1 MDDFIEVQGYPG
13 LVRDQKTNA
22 ILNVDMDKIERAR
35 IAKKLRLEKRQDETR
50 LNARLYS
57 LESDISEIKNAL
69 ELITKKLI

>member
-1 MDDFIEVQGYPG
+1 
-13 LVRDQKTNA
+13 
-22 ILNVDMDKIERAR
+22 MDKIERAR
-35 IAKKLRLEKRQDETR
+35 IAKKLRLEKRQDETM

>member
-35 IAKKLRLEKRQDETR
+35 IAKKLRLEKRQDETM
-50 LNARLYS
+50 LMLDCILWNLTY
-57 LESDISEIKNAL
+57 LK
-69 ELITKKLI
+69 

>member
-35 IAKKLRLEKRQDETR
+35 IAKKLRLEKRQVETTLNNR
-50 LNARLYS
+50 LSS

>member
-35 IAKKLRLEKRQDETR
+35 IAKKLRLEKRQDETM

>member
-35 IAKKLRLEKRQDETR
+35 IAKKLRLEKRQDETM

-69 ELITKKLI
+69 EQIGRAHV